1 MLPRMSRAAFSRA
14 TLAGFAA
21 TPPDIKARL
30 RVVLG
35 PTNTGKT
42 HLAMER
48 LLAHQS
54 GMIGLPLRLLAR
66 EIYDRTIA
74 GHFGKVHR
82 ADVALITGEE
92 KILPPTCRYFICTT
106 EAMPISRAVE
116 FLAIDECQLATDP
129 ERGHIF
135 TDRILHARG
144 TIETI
149 LLGAPT
155 MADILQ
161 NLLGIGAIESRPRFS
176 NLRWT
181 GKQKLSRLPRRTAI
195 IAFSA
200 EDIYAIAEVIRQQR
214 GGAAV
219 VMGGLSPRTRNA
231 QVAMYQSGAVDFLV
245 ATDAIGMG
253 LNMEVEHVAFAQ
265 RRKFDGR
272 QHRALSPPELAQIAG
287 RAGRHTSDGTFG
299 VTGAADIFDEMLVEQ
314 IETHQFAPVQSLMWR
329 NPNLDF
335 STLDALLA
343 SLERP
348 APQKDLR
355 RDLIRA
361 PEAADV
367 RALKYLAREGAM
379 GDFLHSET
387 DIRRLWEVAQIPDF
401 RNTTIGEH
409 SALVGDIFGFLSTN
423 ETGIPSDWLAE
434 RIDRCDNIEGEFDT
448 LATRLAHIR
457 SWIYVAQHGGWLA
470 DPDHWQARSRAVET
484 RLSDA
489 LHMKLMGQFV
499 DPQSSIL
506 LKNLR
511 DDAAITTRI
520 DDNGDIFIANAF
532 MGRLDGLVV
541 APQTQLKM
549 PQLKSAAT
557 GVGRIDIEKTILAAL
572 QHRAAD
578 IMAANDTDFSLNTH
592 GEIIWQ
598 DKKLATL
605 KSANGNAGG
614 IANAAATQITAY
626 LSPLV
631 HLHADTMLAGAV
643 RGQLHK
649 RLTQFAHQT
658 IRTRLAAL
666 LQLAEADNLRG
677 EARGLAFQLV
687 EHKGSLPRH
696 QIAPLLARLDQKMRG
711 TLRQYGVRFGA
722 YNVFLP
728 SLLKPQAAQLLALL
742 TGLEA
747 KRDVNADATA
757 LPHAGLTSVKRA
769 NLPAYIYRAA
779 GFYPTK
785 NHAIRFDMLERLAD
799 IIRPLLADKNNKQGF
814 VINEAMMSI
823 MGCGVE
829 DLADI
834 LLKLGY
840 VRRENAAD
848 DMPITYWRAA
858 PRKARPPKKDP
869 RKKTHTHKKT
879 GARKK
884 SAKNQALADSPFAVL
899 KTLHQ
904 TMQEP
909 PQ

>member
-1 MLPRMSRAAFSRA
+1 MASNFVTSHCVNK
-14 TLAGFAA
+14 
-21 TPPDIKARL
+21 PDTKDHL

-66 EIYDRTIA
+66 EIYDRTI
-74 GHFGKVHR
+74 GGDFGRVHR

-106 EAMPISRAVE
+106 EAMPISREVE
-116 FLAIDECQLATDP
+116 FLAVDECQLATDP

-144 TIETI
+144 TYETI

-155 MADILQ
+155 MANILQ
-161 NLLGIGAIESRPRFS
+161 NLLGISEIESRPRFS
-176 NLRWT
+176 SLRWA
-181 GKQKLSRLPRRTAI
+181 GKQKLSRLPRRSAI
-195 IAFSA
+195 TAFSA
-200 EDIYAIAEVIRQQR
+200 ENVYAIAEIIRQQR

-231 QVAMYQSGAVDFLV
+231 QVAMYQSGEVDFLV

-253 LNMEVEHVAFAQ
+253 LNMEVNHVAFAQ

-272 QHRALSPPELAQIAG
+272 RHRELTPAELAQIAG
-287 RAGRHTSDGTFG
+287 RAGRHTNDGTFG
-299 VTGAADIFDEMLVEQ
+299 VTGEIGLFDEPLIEQ
-314 IETHQFAPVQSLMWR
+314 IETHQFEPIKSLMWR

-335 STLDALLA
+335 SSLEALLT
-343 SLERP
+343 SLEHP
-348 APQKDLR
+348 APRFGLV
-355 RDLIRA
+355 RA
-361 PEAADV
+361 PQADDV
-367 RALKYLAREGAM
+367 QALK
-379 GDFLHSET
+379 FLSHDP
-387 DIRRLWEVAQIPDF
+387 DICDLLRNENDLRRLWEVAQIPDF
-401 RNTTIGEH
+401 RKTTAAEH
-409 SALVGDIFGFLSTN
+409 GALIGDIFSFLSADKQ
-423 ETGIPSDWLAE
+423 GIPTDWLAE
-434 RIDRCDNIEGEFDT
+434 RVARCDRIDGDLDT

-470 DPDHWQARSRAVET
+470 DPDHWQARTRAVED

-499 DPQSSIL
+499 DRQSSVL
-506 LKNLR
+506 LKHLR
-511 DDAAITTRI
+511 GTEEITTKI
-520 DDNGDIFIANAF
+520 EDNGDIFLAGAY
-532 MGRLDGLVV
+532 MGRMNGLMVE
-541 APQTQLKM
+541 AM
-549 PQLKSAAT
+549 PQLKSAPAGT
-557 GVGRIDIEKTILAAL
+557 ARAAIEKAISAAL
-572 QHRAAD
+572 QRQAHAITIADDAAF
-578 IMAANDTDFSLNTH
+578 TLN
-592 GEIIWQ
+592 
-598 DKKLATL
+598 
-605 KSANGNAGG
+605 ANGQIMWQGNALARLKIDDAHVAQ
-614 IANAAATQITAY
+614 IAPY
-626 LSPLV
+626 LSPVLE
-631 HLHADTMLAGAV
+631 LYADAMLGGAL
-643 RGQLHK
+643 RQRMHK
-649 RLTQFAHQT
+649 RLIQFARQS
-658 IRTRLAAL
+658 IRTQLDPLVKLA
-666 LQLAEADNLRG
+666 QADTLSG

-687 EHKGSLPRH
+687 EHKGNLPR
-696 QIAPLLARLDQKMRG
+696 QQVGAMLSRLNQKMRG
-711 TLRQYGVRFGA
+711 TLRHYGVRFGA

-728 SLLKPQAAQLLALL
+728 ALLKPQAAQLLALL

-823 MGCGVE
+823 MGCGAQ
-829 DLADI
+829 DLAAI
-834 LLKLGY
+834 LPKLGY
-840 VRRENAAD
+840 MATENEGD
-848 DMPITYWRAA
+848 DKSITYWRPA
-858 PRKARPPKKDP
+858 PRKARPSKKNP
-869 RKKTHTHKKT
+869 RKTRPHKKT
-879 GARKK
+879 CAKK
-884 SAKNQALADSPFAVL
+884 SAKKQALADSPFAAL
-899 KTLHQ
+899 KELHQ
-904 TMQEP
+904 TMREP